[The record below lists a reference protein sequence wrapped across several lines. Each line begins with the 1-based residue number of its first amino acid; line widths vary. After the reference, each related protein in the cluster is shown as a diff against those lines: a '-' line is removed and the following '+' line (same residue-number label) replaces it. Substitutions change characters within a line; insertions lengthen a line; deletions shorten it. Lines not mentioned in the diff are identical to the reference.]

1 MLKNVIFDFGA
12 VLFEWNPN
20 QIVKTFTPSDEE
32 QNLLLQQVLQHPD
45 WISLDRGTMLIAEVI
60 PKFSARTGLPENQIE
75 DFIHHVIQSLTLINA
90 TLDIVELSLS
100 SFKTFY
106 LTNMSESFFES
117 LNEQHPI
124 ISQFDGGIVS
134 GKELMIK
141 PEPEIFQLLLD
152 RYALKAEESL
162 FIDDNLANILAAKQ
176 LGFDTVLFDKSSQC
190 YKQLLEKIRL

>member
-20 QIVKTFTPSDEE
+20 QIVKTFTPSDTV
-32 QNLLLQQVLQHPD
+32 QHILLQQVLQHPD

-60 PKFSARTGLPENQIE
+60 PKFSARTALPENQIE

-152 RYALKAEESL
+152 RSRRKPLY
-162 FIDDNLANILAAKQ
+162 
-176 LGFDTVLFDKSSQC
+176 
-190 YKQLLEKIRL
+190 